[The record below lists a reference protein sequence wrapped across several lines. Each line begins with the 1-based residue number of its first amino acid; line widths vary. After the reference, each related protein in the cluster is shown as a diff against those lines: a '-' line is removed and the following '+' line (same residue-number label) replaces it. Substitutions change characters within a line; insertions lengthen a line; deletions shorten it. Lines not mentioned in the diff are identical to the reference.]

1 MNKGNKEKLFEKS
14 QGLVYAVFLKYFK
27 YYNGTQYEYDLK
39 QEGFLELYRCVNT
52 YDNTKGV
59 AFSTYA
65 FNNIYYKMLSYVDR
79 FIKQKKPVNK
89 RIGKG
94 KYTQIYEVAKIFSFD
109 TTYDIKNEGEVSEA
123 NLFNV
128 VAYEDKNFNHAE
140 NRVLIENIIEEAKK
154 VEKRDYKI
162 GEVSK
167 YLELRAKG
175 YTFLEIQNELGVCS
189 QAIQNRL
196 KKFYKIY
203 RETIAS

>member
-1 MNKGNKEKLFEKS
+1 MNKGDKEKLFEESK
-14 QGLVYAVFLKYFK
+14 GLVYAVFLKHFK
-27 YYNGTQYEYDLK
+27 RYNDTQYEYDLK
-39 QEGFLELYRCVNT
+39 QEGFLELYRCVST
-52 YDNTKGV
+52 YDNNKGV

-79 FIKQKKPVNK
+79 FIKKKKPLNV
-89 RIGKG
+89 RIGRG
-94 KYTQIYEVAKIFSFD
+94 KYTQVYEKL
-109 TTYDIKNEGEVSEA
+109 DIISMYKEYNIEGNEYKKVDISYFLGE
-123 NLFNV
+123 
-128 VAYEDKNFNHAE
+128 EDENFIHAE

-189 QAIQNRL
+189 QTIQNRL

>member
-1 MNKGNKEKLFEKS
+1 MNKGDKEKLFEESK
-14 QGLVYAVFLKYFK
+14 GLVYAVFLKHFK
-27 YYNGTQYEYDLK
+27 RYNDTQYEYDLK
-39 QEGFLELYRCVNT
+39 QEGFLELYRCVST
-52 YDNTKGV
+52 YDNNKGV

-79 FIKQKKPVNK
+79 FIKKKKPLNV
-89 RIGKG
+89 RIGRG
-94 KYTQIYEVAKIFSFD
+94 KYTQVYEKL
-109 TTYDIKNEGEVSEA
+109 DIISMDKEYNIEGNEYKKVDISHFLGE
-123 NLFNV
+123 
-128 VAYEDKNFNHAE
+128 EDENFKHAE

-189 QAIQNRL
+189 QTIQNRL